1 MKSMVLLVL
10 LLLLSSHAAFAESL
24 TGNKALALA
33 ALVAENSPQLGAKD
47 KRIMMRMLDGDL
59 HFRFPA
65 NKKIS
70 ILADKISCS
79 AGDVDISEHSCELK
93 FGHATP
99 VLHGRRAHELFAT
112 LLEAGAGSEGAAGRI
127 FEVISHLTCAINP
140 NEVKEKA
147 GGGAECT
154 FELT

>member
-1 MKSMVLLVL
+1 MKSTALIVL
-10 LLLLSSHAAFAESL
+10 LLLLSSHVAFAENL

-47 KRIMMRMLDGDL
+47 KSIMTRMLDGNL

-70 ILADKISCS
+70 VLADRIGCS
-79 AGDVDISEHSCELK
+79 AGDVDISAHACELK
-93 FGHATP
+93 FGSATR
-99 VLHGRRAHELFAT
+99 VLRGRRAHELFAT
-112 LLEAGAGSEGAAGRI
+112 LLEAGAGSEGAAGRV
-127 FEVISHLTCAINP
+127 FEVISHLTCAIHP
-140 NEVKEKA
+140 NEVKEKG

-154 FELT
+154 FEVT

>member
-1 MKSMVLLVL
+1 MKPTSLLVL
-10 LLLLSSHAAFAESL
+10 LLLLSSCPAFAESL
-24 TGNKALALA
+24 TGNRALALA

-47 KRIMMRMLDGDL
+47 KRVMMHMLDGNL
-59 HFRFPA
+59 HFRFPP

-70 ILADKISCS
+70 VLADRISCS

-93 FGHATP
+93 FGSATH
-99 VLHGRRAHELFAT
+99 VLHGRTAHELFAT
-112 LLEAGAGSEGAAGRI
+112 LVEAGAGSEGAAGRV
-127 FEVISHLTCAINP
+127 FEVISHLSCAIHP
-140 NEVKEKA
+140 NEVKEKG

>member
-1 MKSMVLLVL
+1 MKSTALLVP
-10 LLLLSSHAAFAESL
+10 LLLLSGHAAFAESL

-33 ALVAENSPQLGAKD
+33 ALVAENSPQLGATD
-47 KRIMMRMLDGDL
+47 KRIMMRMLDGNL
-59 HFRFPA
+59 HFRFPP

-70 ILADKISCS
+70 VLADRISCS
-79 AGDVDISEHSCELK
+79 AGDVDISEHSCELQ
-93 FGHATP
+93 FGNATP

-112 LLEAGAGSEGAAGRI
+112 LVEAGAGSQGAAGRV
-127 FEVISHLTCAINP
+127 FAVISHLTCAIHP
-140 NEVKEKA
+140 NEVKEKG